1 MRRSEEEI
9 REMIDRM
16 SEKIEEDPFYNDVF
30 VPKESSPLYFV
41 KLALKWVLKEAEDIL
56 GGEAVLECDCG
67 AEFVFDIDDPRKMYA
82 DLLRTKR
89 KLREAEGD
97 E

>member
-16 SEKIEEDPFYNDVF
+16 DEKIEEDPFYNDVF
-30 VPKESSPLYFV
+30 APKESSPLYFV
-41 KLALKWVLKEAEDIL
+41 KLALKWVLKEAE
-56 GGEAVLECDCG
+56 E
-67 AEFVFDIDDPRKMYA
+67 
-82 DLLRTKR
+82 
-89 KLREAEGD
+89 D